1 MAFGMFKKNNF
12 ADVIYTNGRFFT
24 QTPDLP
30 WVSAVA
36 CKDGRILSAGDIEQM
51 EQLKSADT
59 QIIDLKGQYAFP
71 GFIDVRGTPVL
82 KAFEEGIWP

>member
-51 EQLKSADT
+51 EQLPTRKSS
-59 QIIDLKGQYAFP
+59 ILKGNTRF
-71 GFIDVRGTPVL
+71 PVL
-82 KAFEEGIWP
+82 STSAVLRCLRHLRKGIWP